1 LKSKSAFT
9 EQEKTLDLEFRLTR
23 LRQLYR
29 TIDKYEDEIYAALH
43 ADFKKSKFETYATEI
58 ALIRDEIKYFLK
70 NLGRLTRPEKVKS
83 SLASLPAKSYI
94 YREPYGRSLII
105 GPWNYPLQLILLPL
119 TGAIAAGNCVL
130 LKPSELSVHVA
141 TVIGKIVAEVFDE
154 AHVAL
159 VQGGADVTTELL
171 SRQFDHIFFTGS
183 VKVGK
188 IVYEAAA
195 KNLTPC
201 ILELGGKSPCIVDQE
216 ANTDLAARRIVWGK
230 FLNAG
235 QTCVAPDYL
244 LVHKQIK
251 KQLLDKMIF
260 YLEKHYGENPKQSPD
275 FPRIINKR
283 NFERLRALL
292 NNGSA
297 IAGGI
302 SDRKDNYISPTVLD
316 GIDWGDPVMEEEIF
330 GPILPVLEFEDLD
343 AAIEAINK
351 RPKPLALY
359 YFSANKKKQDQ
370 ILKKIP
376 FGGGCINDTLLQ
388 FGSPSIPVGGVGNS
402 GIGAYHG
409 KESFITFSNSKGIV
423 KKKTRIDLPLRYPPY
438 EGKLK
443 WLKMVFKI

>member
-1 LKSKSAFT
+1 
-9 EQEKTLDLEFRLTR
+9 
-23 LRQLYR
+23 
-29 TIDKYEDEIYAALH
+29 
-43 ADFKKSKFETYATEI
+43 
-58 ALIRDEIKYFLK
+58 
-70 NLGRLTRPEKVKS
+70 
-83 SLASLPAKSYI
+83 
-94 YREPYGRSLII
+94 
-105 GPWNYPLQLILLPL
+105 
-119 TGAIAAGNCVL
+119 
-130 LKPSELSVHVA
+130 
-141 TVIGKIVAEVFDE
+141 
-154 AHVAL
+154 
-159 VQGGADVTTELL
+159 
-171 SRQFDHIFFTGS
+171 
-183 VKVGK
+183 
-188 IVYEAAA
+188 
-195 KNLTPC
+195 
-201 ILELGGKSPCIVDQE
+201 
-216 ANTDLAARRIVWGK
+216 
-230 FLNAG
+230 
-235 QTCVAPDYL
+235 
-244 LVHKQIK
+244 
-251 KQLLDKMIF
+251 
-260 YLEKHYGENPKQSPD
+260 
-275 FPRIINKR
+275 
-283 NFERLRALL
+283 LL